1 MYICHKPILSYS
13 SVGCGMDVE
22 VGQWNLTSTPTFCSY
37 SYVEV
42 AISLHGEGLFHSQR
56 LIHCHV
62 KLIMFTAIIVRCD
75 NN

>member
-1 MYICHKPILSYS
+1 MYVCHKPIQSYS

-22 VGQWNLTSTPTFCSY
+22 VSQWNLTSRPSY

-42 AISLHGEGLFHSQR
+42 AISLHGEDLFHSQC